1 MGYRTYTCPIARD
14 CGGCE
19 WLSVPYPI
27 QLRRKQ
33 EFVEGLLGSDVEKDG
48 GELREIV
55 GVQGE
60 PVAFRY
66 KAATPFAHAAASWR
80 TRARDAS

>member
-1 MGYRTYTCPIARD
+1 MGYRTYTCPIAKR

-33 EFVEGLLGSDVEKDG
+33 EAMEELFAEVCQVDG
-48 GELREIV
+48 IEVSPIHGT
-55 GVQGE
+55 G
-60 PVAFRY
+60 FY
-66 KAATPFAHAAASWR
+66 HS
-80 TRARDAS
+80 